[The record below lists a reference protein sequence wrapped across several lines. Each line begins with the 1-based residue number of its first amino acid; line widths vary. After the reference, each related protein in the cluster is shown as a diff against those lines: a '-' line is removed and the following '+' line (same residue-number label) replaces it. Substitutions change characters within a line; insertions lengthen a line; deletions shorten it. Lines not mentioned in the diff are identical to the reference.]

1 MDSSSAS
8 LPPLELSQ
16 SQQWQSSPSP
26 QDLGISL
33 LIEMAQRGEIDPWD
47 VQVID
52 VIDRVLEQL
61 NSRAATDPQ
70 DQSINRADLSE
81 SGQVFLY
88 ASMLV
93 LLKAESL
100 EEDSNELSPEE
111 LAAEMEDDNEPP
123 DGSRGRIPFRLE
135 NQLRRRAIARPMKQ
149 RRVTL
154 QELMHQLQTMSQTLA
169 DRSGKSPRRRAL
181 SRAQTAKAIRQLA
194 HEENLSEVAEKLERF
209 LSQYGATEEEQP
221 EWLELEQLLVSHP
234 QCDRVGTFW
243 GLLLLSAQSK
253 VELKQEEFYQDLK
266 IRVLGELS
274 PANRR
279 FCPKIDRKK
288 G

>member
-1 MDSSSAS
+1 MDSSSVS
-8 LPPLELSQ
+8 LPLLELSQ
-16 SQQWQSSPSP
+16 SQPWQSTSSP
-26 QDLGISL
+26 QDIGISL

-61 NSRAATDPQ
+61 SARAALGGEE
-70 DQSINRADLSE
+70 SAVNRADLSE

-100 EEDSNELSPEE
+100 EEDSNELSPEDFAE
-111 LAAEMEDDNEPP
+111 EMENYEDRA
-123 DGSRGRIPFRLE
+123 DGSRPRIPFRLE
-135 NQLRRRAIARPMKQ
+135 NQLRRRAIARPVKQ

-154 QELMHQLQTMSQTLA
+154 QELIDQLQTMSQTLA
-169 DRSGKSPRRRAL
+169 DRSGRSPRRRAL

-194 HEENLSEVAEKLERF
+194 HEENLSEVAEKLEKF

-274 PANRR
+274 PA
-279 FCPKIDRKK
+279 
-288 G
+288 

>member
-8 LPPLELSQ
+8 LSPLELSQ
-16 SQQWQSSPSP
+16 SQPWQSTSSP
-26 QDLGISL
+26 QDIGISL

-61 NSRAATDPQ
+61 SARAAL
-70 DQSINRADLSE
+70 SGEESAVNRADLSE

-100 EEDSNELSPEE
+100 EEESNELSPEDF
-111 LAAEMEDDNEPP
+111 ADEMENYEDPA
-123 DGSRGRIPFRLE
+123 DGSRPRVPFRLE
-135 NQLRRRAIARPMKQ
+135 NQLRRRAIARPVKQ

-154 QELMHQLQTMSQTLA
+154 QELIDQLQTMSQTLA
-169 DRSGKSPRRRAL
+169 DRSGRSPRRRAL

-194 HEENLSEVAEKLERF
+194 HEENLSEVAEKLEKF
-209 LSQYGATEEEQP
+209 LSQYGTTEEEQP

-274 PANRR
+274 PA
-279 FCPKIDRKK
+279 
-288 G
+288 

>member
-16 SQQWQSSPSP
+16 SQPWQSSSSP

-70 DQSINRADLSE
+70 DQSVNRADLSE

-100 EEDSNELSPEE
+100 EESHELSPEE
-111 LAAEMEDDNEPP
+111 FADELDDYEDQP
-123 DGSRGRIPFRLE
+123 DGSRPRIPFRLE
-135 NQLRRRAIARPMKQ
+135 NQLRRRAIARPVKQ

-154 QELMHQLQTMSQTLA
+154 QELIDQLQTMSQTLA
-169 DRSGKSPRRRAL
+169 DRSGKSPRRRPL

-194 HEENLSEVAEKLERF
+194 HEENLSEVAEKLEKF
-209 LSQYGATEEEQP
+209 LGQYGATEEEQP

-274 PANRR
+274 PA
-279 FCPKIDRKK
+279 
-288 G
+288 

>member
-1 MDSSSAS
+1 MNSSSAS
-8 LPPLELSQ
+8 LPPQELS
-16 SQQWQSSPSP
+16 SWQSNPSP

-61 NSRAATDPQ
+61 NARAAITPEDAAV
-70 DQSINRADLSE
+70 NRADLSE

-100 EEDSNELSPEE
+100 EEDSNDLSPED
-111 LAAEMEDDNEPP
+111 LAAEMENYDDQP
-123 DGSRGRIPFRLE
+123 DGSRPRIPFRLE
-135 NQLRRRAIARPMKQ
+135 NQLRRRAVARPVKQ

-154 QELMHQLQTMSQTLA
+154 QELIDQLQAMSQTLA
-169 DRSGKSPRRRAL
+169 DRSGKTPRRRAL
-181 SRAQTAKAIRQLA
+181 SRAQAAKAIRQLA
-194 HEENLSEVAEKLERF
+194 HEENLSEVAEKLEKF

-274 PANRR
+274 PA
-279 FCPKIDRKK
+279 
-288 G
+288 

>member
-1 MDSSSAS
+1 M
-8 LPPLELSQ
+8 
-16 SQQWQSSPSP
+16 
-26 QDLGISL
+26 GISL

-61 NSRAATDPQ
+61 NARAAMTPE
-70 DQSINRADLSE
+70 DQSVNRADLSE

-100 EEDSNELSPEE
+100 EEDSNDLSPED
-111 LAAEMEDDNEPP
+111 LAAEMEDYDDQP
-123 DGSRGRIPFRLE
+123 DGSRPRIPFRLE
-135 NQLRRRAIARPMKQ
+135 NQLRRRAIARPVKQ

-154 QELMHQLQTMSQTLA
+154 QELIDQLQTMSQTLA

-194 HEENLSEVAEKLERF
+194 HEENLSEVAEKLEKF
-209 LSQYGATEEEQP
+209 LSQYGLAEEEQP

-274 PANRR
+274 PA
-279 FCPKIDRKK
+279 
-288 G
+288 

>member
-1 MDSSSAS
+1 MNSAS
-8 LPPLELSQ
+8 LPPLESDQPEELRS
-16 SQQWQSSPSP
+16 WQSSPSP
-26 QDLGISL
+26 EDIGISL

-61 NSRAATDPQ
+61 SARAAMTPQ
-70 DQSINRADLSE
+70 DSAVNRADLSE

-100 EEDSNELSPEE
+100 EEDSNELSPED
-111 LAAEMEDDNEPP
+111 LAAEMEDYDDQP
-123 DGSRGRIPFRLE
+123 DGSRPRIPFRLE
-135 NQLRRRAIARPMKQ
+135 NQLRRRAIARPVKQ

-154 QELMHQLQTMSQTLA
+154 QELIDQLQTMSQTLA

-194 HEENLSEVAEKLERF
+194 HEENLSEVAEKLEKF
-209 LSQYGATEEEQP
+209 LSQYGAAEEEQP
-221 EWLELEQLLVSHP
+221 EWLELDQLLVSHP

-274 PANRR
+274 PA
-279 FCPKIDRKK
+279 
-288 G
+288 

>member
-1 MDSSSAS
+1 MNSAS
-8 LPPLELSQ
+8 LPPLESDRPEELRS
-16 SQQWQSSPSP
+16 WESSPFP
-26 QDLGISL
+26 QDMGISL

-61 NSRAATDPQ
+61 NARAAMTPE
-70 DQSINRADLSE
+70 DQSVNRADLSE

-100 EEDSNELSPEE
+100 EEDSNDLSPED
-111 LAAEMEDDNEPP
+111 LAAEMEDYDDQP
-123 DGSRGRIPFRLE
+123 DGSRPRIPFRLE
-135 NQLRRRAIARPMKQ
+135 NQLRRRAIARPVKQ

-154 QELMHQLQTMSQTLA
+154 QELIDQLQTMSQTLA

-194 HEENLSEVAEKLERF
+194 HEENLSEVAEKLEKF
-209 LSQYGATEEEQP
+209 LSQYGLAEEEQP

-274 PANRR
+274 PA
-279 FCPKIDRKK
+279 
-288 G
+288 

>member
-8 LPPLELSQ
+8 LPPPELSQ
-16 SQQWQSSPSP
+16 SEPWQSPPSP
-26 QDLGISL
+26 QDIGISL

-61 NSRAATDPQ
+61 SARAALGGEE
-70 DQSINRADLSE
+70 SAVNRADLSE

-100 EEDSNELSPEE
+100 EEESNELSPEDF
-111 LAAEMEDDNEPP
+111 ADEMENYDEPP
-123 DGSRGRIPFRLE
+123 DGSRSRVPFRLE
-135 NQLRRRAIARPMKQ
+135 NQLRRRAIARPVKQ

-154 QELMHQLQTMSQTLA
+154 QELIDQLQTMSQTLA

-194 HEENLSEVAEKLERF
+194 HEENLSEVAEKLEKF
-209 LSQYGATEEEQP
+209 LGQYGATEEEKP

-274 PANRR
+274 PA
-279 FCPKIDRKK
+279 
-288 G
+288 

>member
-1 MDSSSAS
+1 MNSAS
-8 LPPLELSQ
+8 LPPLESDRPEELRS
-16 SQQWQSSPSP
+16 WQSSPSP
-26 QDLGISL
+26 QDMGISL

-61 NSRAATDPQ
+61 NARAAMTPE
-70 DQSINRADLSE
+70 DQSVNRADLSE

-100 EEDSNELSPEE
+100 EEDSNDLSPED
-111 LAAEMEDDNEPP
+111 LAAEMEDYDDRP
-123 DGSRGRIPFRLE
+123 DGNRPRIPFRLE
-135 NQLRRRAIARPMKQ
+135 NQLRRRAIARPLKQ

-154 QELMHQLQTMSQTLA
+154 QELIDQLQTMSQTLA
-169 DRSGKSPRRRAL
+169 DRSEKSPRRRAL
-181 SRAQTAKAIRQLA
+181 SRAQTAKVIRQLA
-194 HEENLSEVAEKLERF
+194 HEENLSEVAEKLEKF
-209 LSQYGATEEEQP
+209 LSQYGSVEEEQP

-274 PANRR
+274 PA
-279 FCPKIDRKK
+279 
-288 G
+288 

>member
-1 MDSSSAS
+1 M
-8 LPPLELSQ
+8 
-16 SQQWQSSPSP
+16 
-26 QDLGISL
+26 GISL

-61 NSRAATDPQ
+61 NARAAMTPE
-70 DQSINRADLSE
+70 DQSVNRADLSE

-100 EEDSNELSPEE
+100 EEDSNDLSPED
-111 LAAEMEDDNEPP
+111 LAAEMEDYDDRP
-123 DGSRGRIPFRLE
+123 DGNRPRIPFRLE
-135 NQLRRRAIARPMKQ
+135 NQLRRRAIARPLKQ

-154 QELMHQLQTMSQTLA
+154 QELIDQLQTMSQTLA
-169 DRSGKSPRRRAL
+169 DRSEKSPRRRAL

-194 HEENLSEVAEKLERF
+194 HEENLSEVAEKLEKF
-209 LSQYGATEEEQP
+209 LSQYGSVEEEQP
-221 EWLELEQLLVSHP
+221 EWLELNQLLVSHP

-274 PANRR
+274 PA
-279 FCPKIDRKK
+279 
-288 G
+288 